1 MKRNR
6 KNDKSINLNVVGN
19 YGDRNEEINFLFL
32 SFSNL
37 TKTLTAA
44 KSSLD

>member
-1 MKRNR
+1 MRIDVIRNF
-6 KNDKSINLNVVGN
+6 
-19 YGDRNEEINFLFL
+19 GDRNAEINYLFL